1 MTLIHDT
8 RSVAT
13 RAVTKIFRNPT
24 LLFVNLFTPL
34 LFLLIFSQLLQNL
47 SFLPGVTGSYLEYLT
62 PGILILNAFMGASQS
77 GMSVV
82 NDINSGFLNKVL
94 LTPVNR
100 GAILLGRLTTDMLV
114 LIIQSMIIIGVAA
127 LLGLTVATGVGGLL
141 LIFLTVAFF
150 ALAWSGLLF
159 AIGLKTKAAE
169 TVSAIAQLMV
179 FPLVF
184 VSSAIFPVAIMPQW
198 AQTFSDFNPVSYA
211 SNVIRD
217 LLQGGLTLSTF
228 ASAYAIIGL
237 LAIATFAATMYLFR
251 KVIS

>member
-1 MTLIHDT
+1 MTLLHDT

-13 RAVTKIFRNPT
+13 RALTKIFRNPT

-47 SFLPGVTGSYLEYLT
+47 SFLPGVTGSYPEYLT
-62 PGILILNAFMGASQS
+62 PGLILNAFMGASQS

-114 LIIQSMIIIGVAA
+114 LIIQSIIIIGVAM

-141 LIFLTVAFF
+141 LIFLTVVFF

-179 FPLVF
+179 FPLIF

-198 AQTFSDFNPVSYA
+198 AQTFSDYNPVSYA

-217 LLQGGLTLSTF
+217 LLQGGLTFGMF
-228 ASAYAIIGL
+228 ASAYTIIGL

-251 KVIS
+251 KVVS